1 MKMLSGDAVV
11 DAFDRLVFDK
21 YTDSVVKIQV
31 TNVLS
36 DTVLTLYREC
46 FPKCIHNSSICR
58 NAFSNKQ
65 LYDRKLK
72 NSNAVEV
79 IMRLYRRYV

>member
-1 MKMLSGDAVV
+1 M

-21 YTDSVVKIQV
+21 YTDSVVKIHV

-46 FPKCIHNSSICR
+46 FQEHIHNNSICR
-58 NAFSNKQ
+58 SAFSNKQ